1 MEHLPIL
8 IPLPLLAA
16 SLVVP
21 LAGLWAPRA
30 VFPLTLA
37 AVAVSAAMSALA
49 LAEVVAGGDALRYAL
64 GGWAP
69 PFGIEYVVDHV
80 SAFVA
85 TVITG
90 VALAVVVAAR
100 RAAAREAAGRRGLFY
115 ALVLLLLA
123 GLTGMVVT
131 GDLFNV
137 FVFMEIS
144 SLAAYAL
151 VSLGRRAGMFAA
163 YRYLILGTVGG
174 SFYLL
179 GVAFLYFTTGTLNI
193 TDTARLLAE
202 TEPNT
207 SVAVGAAFIFAGLG
221 MKMALVPLHLWLPDA
236 YTFAPSS
243 VSALIA
249 PIMTKVGA
257 YVMVRMFISVFPD
270 GYLTNE
276 IPVTQA
282 LLALGLAGMVYGAYA
297 AMGQHDLRR
306 MLAYSSVSQLGL
318 IAVGVGIATPLGIA
332 AALLHV
338 MNHALMKGMLFTA
351 AMSMRLGTGVSDVR
365 MLAGVGRRM
374 PVTSAVFAVGA
385 VAMVGIPPTV
395 GFFSK
400 WYVSIAAIDEGLWFV
415 LAVVLASSLL
425 SAVYLFRVIERLYLA
440 PSPAI
445 AGGSDD
451 GPEDSAA
458 AAPRERGGVLR
469 ESPLDVTM
477 PMALLALAAI
487 ALGVLN
493 VVVLEHVL
501 EPGL

>member
-1 MEHLPIL
+1 MRSRRSP
-8 IPLPLLAA
+8 P
-16 SLVVP
+16 
-21 LAGLWAPRA
+21 
-30 VFPLTLA
+30 
-37 AVAVSAAMSALA
+37 
-49 LAEVVAGGDALRYAL
+49 GGEALRYTL

-69 PFGIEYVVDHV
+69 PIGIEYVVDHV

-85 TVITG
+85 TVITS
-90 VALAVVVAAR
+90 VALLVVIAAR

-151 VSLGRRAGMFAA
+151 VSMGGRAGMFAA

-179 GVAFLYFTTGTLNI
+179 GVAFLYFTTGTLNMA
-193 TDTARLLAE
+193 DMARLLGEA
-202 TEPNT
+202 EPNI
-207 SVAVGAAFIFAGLG
+207 SIAVGAAFIFAGLG
-221 MKMALVPLHLWLPDA
+221 LKMALVPLHLWLPDA

-243 VSALIA
+243 VNSLIA

-257 YVMVRMFISVFPD
+257 YVMVRMFISVFPE
-270 GYLTNE
+270 GYLTDE
-276 IPVTQA
+276 VPVSQA
-282 LLALGLAGMVYGAYA
+282 LIALGLAGAVYGAYA
-297 AMGQHDLRR
+297 AMGQRDLRR

-318 IAVGVGIATPLGIA
+318 LAVGIGIATPLGLA

-338 MNHALMKGMLFTA
+338 MNHALMKGALFLT
-351 AMSMRLGTGVSDVR
+351 AMSMRMGAGVSDAR
-365 MLAGVGRRM
+365 MLTGLGRRM

-385 VAMVGIPPTV
+385 VAMVGVPPTA

-400 WYVSIAAIDEGLWFV
+400 WYLSIAAIDEGMWFV

-440 PSPAI
+440 PAPAI
-445 AGGSDD
+445 AGGADD
-451 GPEDSAA
+451 APDADAA
-458 AAPRERGGVLR
+458 SPAQEAPAR
-469 ESPLDVTM
+469 ESPLDVTL
-477 PMALLALAAI
+477 PMALLALATI
-487 ALGVLN
+487 VLGVLN
-493 VVVLEHVL
+493 VVVMERVL

>member
-16 SLVVP
+16 APVVP
-21 LAGLWAPRA
+21 LAGLWVPRA
-30 VFPLTLA
+30 VFPLTIA
-37 AVAVSAAMSALA
+37 AVAFSAAMAAWALV
-49 LAEVVAGGDALRYAL
+49 EVAATGEALRYTL

-69 PFGIEYVVDHV
+69 PIGIEYVVDHV

-85 TVITG
+85 TVISV
-90 VALAVVVAAR
+90 VALVVVAAAR
-100 RAAAREAAGRRGLFY
+100 RAAAREAAGQRGLFY

-151 VSLGRRAGMFAA
+151 VFKGGRAGMFAA

-179 GVAFLYFTTGTLNI
+179 GVAFLYFTTGTLNMA
-193 TDTARLLAE
+193 DTARLLAE
-202 TEPNT
+202 AGPNT

-221 MKMALVPLHLWLPDA
+221 LKMALVPLHLWLPDA

-270 GYLTNE
+270 DYLTGE
-276 IPVTQA
+276 VPVGQA
-282 LLALGLAGMVYGAYA
+282 LIALGLAGSVYGAYA
-297 AMGQHDLRR
+297 AMGQRDLRR

-318 IAVGVGIATPLGIA
+318 IAVGIGIATPLGIA

-338 MNHALMKGMLFTA
+338 MNHALMKGALFLA
-351 AMSMRLGTGVSDVR
+351 AMSMWLGGGVSDVQ
-365 MLAGVGRRM
+365 MLAGAGRRM

-400 WYVSIAAIDEGLWFV
+400 WYLAIAAIDEGLWFV

-425 SAVYLFRVIERLYLA
+425 SAVYVFRVLERLYLA
-440 PSPAI
+440 PAPAI
-445 AGGSDD
+445 AGGADD
-451 GPEDSAA
+451 GTE
-458 AAPRERGGVLR
+458 EGGGVR
-469 ESPLDVTM
+469 ESPLDVTL
-477 PMALLALAAI
+477 PMALLALAMVV
-487 ALGVLN
+487 LGVLN
-493 VVVLEHVL
+493 VVVMERVL

>member
-1 MEHLPIL
+1 MEQLPIL

-30 VFPLTLA
+30 VFPISVA
-37 AVAVSAAMSALA
+37 AVALSAAMSALA
-49 LAEVVAGGDALRYAL
+49 LAEVVAGGEALRYTL

-69 PFGIEYVVDHV
+69 PIGIEYVVDHV
-80 SAFVA
+80 AAFVTA
-85 TVITG
+85 VITG
-90 VALAVVVAAR
+90 VALLVVVAAR

-151 VSLGRRAGMFAA
+151 VFRGGRAGMLAA

-179 GVAFLYFTTGTLNI
+179 GVAFLYFTTGTLNM
-193 TDTARLLAE
+193 TDMARLLGEA
-202 TEPNT
+202 EPNI
-207 SVAVGAAFIFAGLG
+207 SVAAGAAFIFAGLG

-243 VSALIA
+243 VNSLIA

-257 YVMVRMFISVFPD
+257 YVMVRMFISVFPE
-270 GYLTNE
+270 GYLADE
-276 IPVTQA
+276 VPVSQA
-282 LLALGLAGMVYGAYA
+282 LIALGLAGSVYGAYA
-297 AMGQHDLRR
+297 AMGQRDLRR

-318 IAVGVGIATPLGIA
+318 LAVGIGIATPLGLA

-338 MNHALMKGMLFTA
+338 MNHALMKGALFLT
-351 AMSMRLGTGVSDVR
+351 AMSMRMGAGVSDVR
-365 MLAGVGRRM
+365 MLAGLGRRM
-374 PVTSAVFAVGA
+374 PATSAVFAVGA
-385 VAMVGIPPTV
+385 VAMVGIPPTA

-400 WYVSIAAIDEGLWFV
+400 WYLSIAAIDEGLWFV

-440 PSPAI
+440 PAPAI
-445 AGGSDD
+445 AGGADD
-451 GPEDSAA
+451 APNA
-458 AAPRERGGVLR
+458 AAPAQDAPAR
-469 ESPLDVTM
+469 ESPLDVTL
-477 PMALLALAAI
+477 PMALLALATI
-487 ALGVLN
+487 VLGVLN
-493 VVVLEHVL
+493 VVVMERVL